1 MGQTATKSRVT
12 LVDPKK
18 EDVII
23 TMANG
28 ARYSYEEA
36 LKIHVPDEIHQKML
50 DIVNRIEN

>member
-12 LVDPKK
+12 LVNPKK